1 MDARAVP
8 PPGSALAGDLYVDA
22 QTRCLWLGVD
32 NSIDPSGF
40 LLLSDIVGLM
50 AEDVDIRADTK
61 AYTESYVQSWAAP
74 KVHKHVASDIT
85 DFAPAVANVIH
96 TTPGLGFV
104 KGMIVMWSGSLATVP
119 SGWHLCD
126 GASGTPNL
134 RDRFIMG
141 AGTVAVGSTNPQG
154 HANTAAAG
162 VHTHSIAAHAI
173 TIAEMPHHNHG
184 NTGTVSHN
192 HRHSVNLH
200 TSTGGEH
207 THGIGSDRPHVGISG
222 EGRYPV
228 GNHTTIRSASA
239 GNHYHAVSGWTSYI
253 DANHYHGIPY
263 QGSSHGHTHT
273 VYGGAGSH
281 AHTVASAQLR
291 AGLPYYALAYIMKL

>member
-40 LLLSDIVGLM
+40 LLISDLMGMM
-50 AEDVDIRADTK
+50 AEDLDIRADTK
-61 AYTESYVQSWAAP
+61 AYTESYVHSWAAP
-74 KVHKHVASDIT
+74 KVHKHTASDIT
-85 DFAPAVANVIH
+85 DFDAAVADTIH

-104 KGMIVMWSGSLATVP
+104 KGMIMMWSGSLATVP

-126 GASGTPNL
+126 GGGGTPNL
-134 RDRFIMG
+134 RDRFVIA
-141 AGTVAVGSTNPQG
+141 AGNLAVGSTNPQG
-154 HANTAAAG
+154 HALSDAAG
-162 VHTHSIAAHAI
+162 NHAHTLAAHAI

-192 HRHSVNLH
+192 HRHHVSLN
-200 TSTGGEH
+200 TSAAGNH
-207 THGIGSDRPHVGISG
+207 THGIGSDRNHVGNDG
-222 EGRYPV
+222 NGRYPV
-228 GNHTTIRSASA
+228 GNHGTIQSAAA
-239 GNHYHAVSGWTSYI
+239 GNHSHVVSGWTGYI

-263 QGSSHGHTHT
+263 QGSSHGHTHG
-273 VYGGAGSH
+273 VYAAGSH
-281 AHTVASAQLR
+281 QHYIASAQLR
-291 AGLPYYALAYIMKL
+291 ASLPYYALAYIMKL